1 MIHVLMVMILQH
13 DQSFTEGLHEIREKE
28 KKIISKKR
36 INVLLE
42 KRDILEITAVYD
54 YN

>member
-28 KKIISKKR
+28 KKTIYFKK
-36 INVLLE
+36 
-42 KRDILEITAVYD
+42 
-54 YN
+54 